1 MTDQNEA
8 IELENIVHAA
18 QITDKWVAILEIGFH
33 PDTHGADY
41 TPALRADLVAEY
53 DRDMNKLFEVTSD
66 PYQAALDAWERAG
79 LTEAYEAASN
89 L

>member
-1 MTDQNEA
+1 MNE
-8 IELENIVHAA
+8 ELELQNIVHAA
-18 QITDKWVAILEIGFH
+18 QITDRWVAILGIGFH

-53 DRDMNKLFEVTSD
+53 DRDMDKLFEICSD
-66 PYQAALDAWERAG
+66 PYQAALDALDRAD
-79 LTEAYEAASN
+79 LTEAYEAACN